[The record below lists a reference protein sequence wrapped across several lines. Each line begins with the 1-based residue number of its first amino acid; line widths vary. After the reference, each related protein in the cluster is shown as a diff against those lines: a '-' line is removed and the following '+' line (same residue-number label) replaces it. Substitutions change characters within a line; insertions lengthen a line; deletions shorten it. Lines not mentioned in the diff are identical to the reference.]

1 MLMLR
6 IKASD
11 LRTLCGLS
19 VLLPVLLALAACDK
33 VEDLLASDQVEDEAV
48 ALYQTAAVRRRDIVV
63 AVDAAGIIE
72 PVTTVEVKSKASGE
86 ILSLTV
92 DTGDEVEA
100 GTMLARVDRRVL
112 NNSLQLAKANLEV
125 ARARLTNAESSL
137 QRVTQL
143 YEQESLSKADFEQAT
158 LEHATA
164 SSEVVRG
171 EIQVE
176 NASIQLDDSDVIS
189 PINGTVIERL
199 VEQGQVISSPM
210 GDVGGGTLLMK
221 MADLSH
227 VQVRMLVD
235 EIDIGKMQ
243 PGVGA
248 EVNVAAY
255 PNRPFQGEVIKV
267 EPQAVAQQNVTMFPV
282 LIDIENLEGLLKPG
296 MNAEVE
302 VLIAER
308 RDVPAIPNAA
318 LRTSGDIHAAGSVL
332 GLDEDEVDR
341 LLAEAPKLDAA
352 EGDRP
357 PQRGGDAPPNVDR
370 ERMRAIFTKMR
381 NGEDLTDEEQ
391 QLAERMRSR
400 MRGGG
405 EGRGRRAGGGARR
418 SAVAGQFGGEHLVFA
433 LRDSQPVPLR
443 LRTGI
448 TDMDHTEVVAGLA
461 EDAEVLILP
470 SASLVRAQE
479 SFQRR
484 MSGRMGIP
492 GLNRGSGGGRGRG

>member
-1 MLMLR
+1 MLTLR

-19 VLLPVLLALAACDK
+19 MLVPVLLALAACDK
-33 VEDLLASDQVEDEAV
+33 VEDMLASDQVEDEAV
-48 ALYQTAAVRRRDIVV
+48 ALYQTATVRRRDIVV

-352 EGDRP
+352 AGDRP
-357 PQRGGDAPPNVDR
+357 PQSNNAAPNVDR

-391 QLAERMRSR
+391 QLAEQMRSR

>member
-48 ALYQTAAVRRRDIVV
+48 ALYQTATVRRRDIVV

-357 PQRGGDAPPNVDR
+357 PQSNNAAPNVDR

-492 GLNRGSGGGRGRG
+492 GLNRGGGGGRGRG